1 MQSQIQKEQK
11 QVNKILK
18 KLNKQMKEDCFA
30 GRFLVVQTGKKCF
43 SEANYSCYCPKLYT
57 YNEAAD
63 PCWRYAYYTIRFID
77 KEEPERN
84 FKAYFSYSK
93 VFGLKYLGNEL
104 EGAGKEIHP
113 GYPSNIW
120 MVMNDFIIK
129 SDFWKKWDDP
139 EYKKTH
145 WYSGKQLEDYER
157 FHKNLKKQEQLN
169 NGDTSMVL

>member
-1 MQSQIQKEQK
+1 MRSQIQKDQK
-11 QVNKILK
+11 KVNKILRQV
-18 KLNKQMKEDCFA
+18 NKQLKEDCFA
-30 GRFLVVQTGKKCF
+30 GRFSVRQLGKICY
-43 SEANYSCYCPKLYT
+43 SQANYLCYCPQLYT
-57 YNEAAD
+57 YSEAED
-63 PCWRYAYYTIRFID
+63 PCWRYANYTIEFVD
-77 KEEPERN
+77 AEEPERN

-113 GYPSNIW
+113 NYPSNIW

-145 WYSGKQLEDYER
+145 WYSGKQLENYER
-157 FHKNLKKQEQLN
+157 FHKNLKKQDQLN
-169 NGDTSMVL
+169 HGDTSMVL